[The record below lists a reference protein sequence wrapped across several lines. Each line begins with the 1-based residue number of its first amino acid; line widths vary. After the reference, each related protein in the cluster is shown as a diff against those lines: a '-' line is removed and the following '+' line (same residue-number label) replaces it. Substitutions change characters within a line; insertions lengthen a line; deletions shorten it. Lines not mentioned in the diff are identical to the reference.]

1 MELYSRF
8 VDNNTKSGNLNIF
21 IEMEKYSSIFGE
33 VESQVRSYCRKF
45 PVEFSK
51 ARNSELFAKD
61 GTRYIDFLD
70 VAGSMNYGHNNPY
83 IKKAVMDYLAD
94 DTIIN
99 ALDLYTEAKAAF
111 LTTLEKQIL
120 EPRALNYKVMCCGP
134 TGTNAIEAALKL
146 ARKNKKRTNVFAFS
160 GAFHGMSLGSLAMT
174 TDQTSREGAGI
185 PLNNVT
191 FVPYENKQVD
201 SIAYIRHILEDDHS
215 GVALPAAIFVETTQ
229 AEGGINVSSVE
240 WLRELRAICDEY
252 DILLVVDDIQVGN
265 GRTGYFFSF
274 ERAGIVPDMVVL
286 SKSISGFGMP
296 MALLLMKPE
305 LDIFRP
311 AEHNGTFRGNQLSF
325 VGGKAGIDFF
335 NNNKIGEEVQRKAT
349 IVENFLK
356 NEILSLDSRLSYRGI
371 GLIWG
376 VDFMEIDAKKALDCS
391 HACFDRGLVI
401 ELAGRHD
408 SVLKL
413 MPALTIEDEVLMEGL
428 NIIKESVVSVL
439 R

>member
-1 MELYSRF
+1 
-8 VDNNTKSGNLNIF
+8 
-21 IEMEKYSSIFGE
+21 MEKFSSIFGE

-83 IKKAVMDYLAD
+83 IKKAIVDYLAD

-111 LTTLEKQIL
+111 LTTMETQIL
-120 EPRALNYKVMCCGP
+120 EPRNLNYKVMCCGP

-174 TDQTSREGAGI
+174 TDQTSREGSGV

-191 FVPYENKQVD
+191 FVPYENKRID
-201 SIAYIRHILEDDHS
+201 SIEYIRHLLEDDHS

-240 WLRELRAICDEY
+240 WLKELRSICDEY

-325 VGGKAGIDFF
+325 VGGKAGIEYF
-335 NNNKIGEEVQRKAT
+335 NEHHIGEEVQRKAK
-349 IVENFLK
+349 IIDEFMK
-356 NEILSLDSRLSYRGI
+356 NEILPLDSRLSHRGI

-376 VDFMEIDAKKALDCS
+376 IDFMKIDASKALDCS

-413 MPALTIEDEVLMEGL
+413 MPALTIEDDVLIEGL
-428 NIIKESVVSVL
+428 NIIRESVISVL
-439 R
+439 K

>member
-1 MELYSRF
+1 MA
-8 VDNNTKSGNLNIF
+8 N
-21 IEMEKYSSIFGE
+21 YSSIYSE
-33 VESQVRSYCRKF
+33 MESEVRSYCRKF

-51 ARNSELFAKD
+51 ACNSELFTKD
-61 GTRYIDFLD
+61 GTRYIDFFNM
-70 VAGSMNYGHNNPY
+70 AGSLNYGHNNPY
-83 IKKAVMDYLAD
+83 IKRAIMDYLSE

-99 ALDLYTEAKAAF
+99 AMDLYTEAKAAF
-111 LTTLEKQIL
+111 LETMEKQIL
-120 EPRALNYKVMCCGP
+120 HPRNLNYKVMCCGP
-134 TGTNAIEAALKL
+134 TGTNAVEAALKL
-146 ARKNKKRTNVFAFS
+146 ARKNKRRT
-160 GAFHGMSLGSLAMT
+160 
-174 TDQTSREGAGI
+174 I

-215 GVALPAAIFVETTQ
+215 GIDLPAAIFVETTQ
-229 AEGGINVSSVE
+229 AEGGVNVASIE
-240 WLRELRAICDEY
+240 WLKELRAICDEY
-252 DILLVVDDIQVGN
+252 NILLVVDDIQVGV

-274 ERAGIVPDMVVL
+274 ERAGIVPDMVIL

-325 VGGKAGIDFF
+325 VGGKAGIEYYVEHQID
-335 NNNKIGEEVQRKAT
+335 EEVQRKAVMIEEYIKT
-349 IVENFLK
+349 N
-356 NEILSLDSRLSYRGI
+356 ILSLDARLSYRGI

-376 VDFMEIDAKKALDCS
+376 IDFMKLGAEKAIVCS
-391 HACFDRGLVI
+391 HDCFEHGLIV

-413 MPALTIEDEVLMEGL
+413 MPALTIEDPVLMEGL
-428 NIIKESVVSVL
+428 NIIKKSVATTL
-439 R
+439 KNKII